1 MAEDTT
7 RTSNRKLNSGAS
19 EFNAISF
26 TIEQMMKS
34 GINTCIPVRV
44 DSCTKPGPNG
54 AAGYVSATPL
64 VMQRGA
70 DGNSLAPVSLPQ
82 LPFFRLYAGTAAV
95 VIDPQPGDVGLAIFS
110 QQDASN
116 LEAGKNEPVQAGSFR
131 SFDMSDGFYV
141 GGFLGNVP
149 DVYAEL
155 EQSTG
160 INLKT
165 PTNTITIGRDDGTIV
180 IHADTEVTVDAPIA
194 KCSGDVEIAGTLKT
208 GGMATFQQGLQTA
221 AGTNASI
228 GGSLTAAHD
237 ISAGGDF
244 SGSGGISLGGGASIG
259 GALDATGAASFGST
273 VDVTGAATFGGALEA
288 TGAATFANTVDITG
302 ALTASS
308 LTTGDITSDGDLS
321 ITGDTTVTGDMTV
334 TGALEADSI
343 SAGGGGGPVE
353 FGGDVRILGNLKVE
367 NDVTADG
374 NMVCR
379 DIDGDNIR
387 GVKIAAGTTD
397 FSQLTDGTIAAQ
409 NVGTSAL
416 VTEHIAGHEDIGFV
430 ITIDDA
436 VSMQSTLTVAGNIR
450 SEGEITAP
458 VIQQDPASP

>member
-19 EFNAISF
+19 EYNAISF
-26 TIEQMMKS
+26 MMEQQMKGS
-34 GINTCIPVRV
+34 INTCIPVRV

-116 LEAGKNEPVQAGSFR
+116 LEAGKNEPVQASSFR

-155 EQSTG
+155 EQSAG
-160 INLKT
+160 INIKT
-165 PTNTITIGRDDGTIV
+165 PTNLITIGRDDGTIT
-180 IHADTEVTVDAPIA
+180 IHADTAVNVDAPIA

-244 SGSGGISLGGGASIG
+244 SGSGGISLGGGASFG
-259 GALDATGAASFGST
+259 GPM
-273 VDVTGAATFGGALEA
+273 DVTGAATFGGTLDT
-288 TGAATFANTVDITG
+288 TGAATFGGTIDALGAATFGGSLTADGDATFNGSVTATGDSTFDGDVAITGDLTVDNISATG
-302 ALTASS
+302 AVRFS
-308 LTTGDITSDGDLS
+308 GDIRVDGDLLV
-321 ITGDTTVTGDMTV
+321 GDIY
-334 TGALEADSI
+334 AS
-343 SAGGGGGPVE
+343 
-353 FGGDVRILGNLKVE
+353 
-367 NDVTADG
+367 
-374 NMVCR
+374 
-379 DIDGDNIR
+379 NIQGR
-387 GVKIAAGTTD
+387 KIGAGTTD
-397 FSQLTDGTIAAQ
+397 FDHLTEGTIAAQ
-409 NVGTSAL
+409 NVGTNAL
-416 VTEHIAGHEDIGFV
+416 VTEHIAGYEDIGFV

-436 VSMQSTLTVAGNIR
+436 VSMQSTLTVSGNIR